1 METLVLNRDGRPLSL
16 LPMSIISWEV
26 AVRLM
31 VLEKVS
37 VLHTYDNWIV
47 RSPSTELKVPSVV
60 ITRDYLKWN
69 RVVKYNRTNIFLRDG
84 FTCQLCGVKPDVSNL
99 TLDHVVPRSKGGKT
113 TWQNITTCCKLCNE
127 KKGNDERIRPK
138 VPPHVPSYYEMI
150 AKRQRYTLKIKDPS
164 WLNYIDWPAEM
175 IELTPPKGNQ

>member
-16 LPMSIISWEV
+16 LPMSAISWEV

-37 VLHTYDNWIV
+37 VLHSYEDWVV
-47 RSPSTELKVPSVV
+47 RSPSIELKVPSVV

-69 RVVKYNRTNIFLRDG
+69 RVVKYNRSNIFLRDG
-84 FTCQLCGVKPDVSNL
+84 FTCQLCGKKPDANEL

-113 TWQNITTCCKLCNE
+113 NWQNITTCCKDCNE
-127 KKGNDERIRPK
+127 RKGNDEKIRPK
-138 VPPHVPSYYEMI
+138 ILPYMPSYYEMI
-150 AKRQRYTLKIKDPS
+150 AKRQQYPLKIKDRS
-164 WLNYIDWPAEM
+164 WLNYIDWPEDM
-175 IELTPPKGNQ
+175 IELQIPKRK